1 MRIVSLLPSATEIVA
16 ALGLGGQLVG
26 RSEECDW
33 PPEVRD
39 LPVVTAARID
49 SALLAGADIDRA
61 VRDTLLEGGSLYA
74 LDEEL
79 VRTLQPDLLITQ
91 DLCSVCAVS
100 GDDVRSVEQLDCD
113 VLSLDPRTVGE
124 VELSIWQIGN
134 RLNTCGGADAVI
146 AQMRRTIW
154 AAASAVEDAP
164 SRRVVV
170 LEWLDPPF
178 ASGHWLPEMVE
189 LAGGQELLGV
199 AGQPSRPVTWD
210 DVRAAEPELLV
221 LAPCGF
227 DAERAAKEAAG
238 LDLPFP
244 AVAVDAN
251 AHYARPAPRLADGV
265 AQLAHLFHSDLVDDP
280 VLPEIRMASVNTGV

>member
-33 PPEVRD
+33 PPEVRS
-39 LPVVTAARID
+39 LPAVTAARID
-49 SALLAGADIDRA
+49 SAELAGADIDRA
-61 VRDTLLEGGSLYA
+61 VRDALAEGGSLYA
-74 LDEEL
+74 LDEQLVAEL
-79 VRTLQPDLLITQ
+79 RPDLVITQ
-91 DLCSVCAVS
+91 DLCPVCAVS
-100 GDDVRSVEQLDCD
+100 GDNVRRMQRLECD

-134 RLNTCGGADAVI
+134 RLGTCGGADAVI
-146 AQMRRTIW
+146 ARMRRTIW
-154 AAASAVEDAP
+154 AAASAVDP
-164 SRRVVV
+164 LSPRRVVV

-189 LAGGQELLGV
+189 LAGAQELLGR
-199 AGQPSRPVTWD
+199 AGQPSRPITWD
-210 DVRAAEPELLV
+210 DVRAADPELLV

-227 DAERAAKEAAG
+227 DARRAAREAAG
-238 LDLPFP
+238 LDLPAP

-251 AHYARPAPRLADGV
+251 AYYARPAPRLAEGV
-265 AQLAHLFHSDLVDDP
+265 AQLAHLFHPNAVEDP
-280 VLPEIRMASVNTGV
+280 GLPEIRMAPAAAR